1 MTDLKILKNDEIEF
15 ERRTLP
21 HFPFCF
27 LTFKDM
33 DEALN
38 KAFEVKEIG
47 MSGMQL
53 LLKDGEP
60 NFSAGDNIQGHL
72 HWKGRDLQISGEVQ
86 WVKKAR
92 LGVKFDES
100 FQKEILDFLSVDNII
115 KLLQPLHVEKLGVE
129 LPGNLKYWLHADGPV
144 DLFMW
149 GHLDGEWEQIQIV
162 FFKNFVE
169 WIDGEGVRTGE
180 VLTKRNLETPLF
192 EQDEFVFRIDEELDD
207 NKLQA
212 VSSLV
217 EKLPDDLLPSHVIDF
232 LKLKLGD

>member
-1 MTDLKILKNDEIEF
+1 
-15 ERRTLP
+15 
-21 HFPFCF
+21 
-27 LTFKDM
+27 M
-33 DEALN
+33 DEAL
-38 KAFEVKEIG
+38 KMAYEVKEIG
-47 MSGMQL
+47 HSGMQL

-60 NFSAGDNIQGHL
+60 HFSKGDNIQGHL
-72 HWKGRDLQISGEVQ
+72 HWKGRDLQIKGVVQ

-92 LGVKFDES
+92 LGIRFEEILKAD
-100 FQKEILDFLSVDNII
+100 ILDFLSNDNII
-115 KLLQPLHVEKLGVE
+115 KLLQPLHENDLGVD

-149 GHLDGEWEQIQIV
+149 GHLDGEWEEFQIIL
-162 FFKNFVE
+162 FKTFVE
-169 WIDGEGVRTGE
+169 WIDGAGIRTGE

-192 EQDEFVFRIDEELDD
+192 EQDEFVFGMDDQIDS

-217 EKLPDDLLPSHVIDF
+217 RKLPDDFLPRHVIDF